1 MNEQFEK
8 WLKTQPP
15 FMESEELIAES
26 AWQASREA
34 LWQTMDSPPMDGTV
48 VDLIIDGI
56 RVCDAYFCNTNKKF
70 WVASSYGFS
79 DNPTHWMIPVLPK
92 QDV

>member
-8 WLKTQPP
+8 WADSRLLTMRERTVAKV
-15 FMESEELIAES
+15 